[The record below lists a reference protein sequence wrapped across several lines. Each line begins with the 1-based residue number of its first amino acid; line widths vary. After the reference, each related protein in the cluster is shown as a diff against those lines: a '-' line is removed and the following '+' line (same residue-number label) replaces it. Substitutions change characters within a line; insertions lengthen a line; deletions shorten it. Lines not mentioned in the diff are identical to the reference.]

1 MSEMSLKEDHSTN
14 PEEGAIQIPSTENE
28 ALEEVARGIFRITL
42 QDATSNSMGDGTLAR
57 GGDEQL
63 MPPPSMK
70 IPEFASS
77 TLMPAPPT
85 LGTAAHDNENDD
97 FTILYSLDHELH
109 TLLTPRG
116 HRTESS
122 DTMEGEELWLE
133 EVRKKLETMGILGD
147 ECNEMLRVAM
157 LEKVD
162 QILAAIK
169 SIGTTL
175 ASRTNEDSLLQDHA
189 STNELHTR
197 VTRALELV
205 DSLDTQGAQNRV
217 LDTMEGEELWLE
229 EVRKKLETMGILGDE
244 CNEMLRV
251 AMLEKV
257 DQILAAIKSIGTTLA
272 FKNERGLIAAR
283 SCFSN
288 GGDRLVEGI

>member
-77 TLMPAPPT
+77 TLMLAPPT

-97 FTILYSLDHELH
+97 FTILYSLDH
-109 TLLTPRG
+109 
-116 HRTESS
+116 
-122 DTMEGEELWLE
+122 
-133 EVRKKLETMGILGD
+133 
-147 ECNEMLRVAM
+147 
-157 LEKVD
+157 
-162 QILAAIK
+162 
-169 SIGTTL
+169 
-175 ASRTNEDSLLQDHA
+175 
-189 STNELHTR
+189 ELHTR

-229 EVRKKLETMGILGDE
+229 EVRKQLETMGILGE
-244 CNEMLRV
+244 
-251 AMLEKV
+251 
-257 DQILAAIKSIGTTLA
+257 
-272 FKNERGLIAAR
+272 
-283 SCFSN
+283 
-288 GGDRLVEGI
+288 